1 MFLDG
6 SWAVAN
12 SVTFSP
18 KPGGKVFLCPKLV
31 QKSKSLKVIKST
43 TLRLYDL
50 TTL

>member
-6 SWAVAN
+6 WWTVPHNTA
-12 SVTFSP
+12 FSP
-18 KPGGKVFLCPKLV
+18 KPGGKVFLCPKPV
-31 QKSKSLKVIKST
+31 QKSKSLKVIRST

>member
-1 MFLDG
+1 MFFDG
-6 SWAVAN
+6 SWTVLHNAA
-12 SVTFSP
+12 FSP
-18 KPGGKVFLCPKLV
+18 SPGEKVFLCPKLV